1 MSRAIKIPAP
11 QLPKLLLLLATLLLC
26 NVAQAAEFNWKYATV
41 VPPNFPVFGTGAN
54 RLAEAIETMSQGRIS
69 IKVYGAGELVT
80 AFEVFDAVSRG
91 TVEMGQGAPY
101 FWKGKVPAAQLLATV
116 PFGMTAEET
125 NSWVFNGGGL
135 ELWREA
141 YAPFGIIPVLAG
153 NTGPQMGGW
162 FNREVNSIADL
173 QGLKIRV
180 PGLGG
185 EVYSRAG
192 ALTVNLPGSEI
203 FPALQAGTIDAT
215 DWIAPFNDLAFGIHK
230 AARYYYWPGWHEPG
244 GTVELLLNKE
254 ALASLPADLQQIVL
268 RAGEATGLEMLAE
281 FTAYNHQA
289 LQTLIEEG
297 VELRQFPP
305 AVIEQFRQLTAEVVA
320 ELVNSDPLAAKIA
333 ASQAAFMAQ
342 VVPWQAISVQPLM
355 AIRQPV
361 TDHSFSKAK

>member
-1 MSRAIKIPAP
+1 
-11 QLPKLLLLLATLLLC
+11 
-26 NVAQAAEFNWKYATV
+26 
-41 VPPNFPVFGTGAN
+41 
-54 RLAEAIETMSQGRIS
+54 MSQGRIA

-125 NSWVFNGGGL
+125 NAWVFNGGGI

-141 YAPFGIIPVLAG
+141 YAPFGIFPVLAG

-162 FNREVNSIADL
+162 FNKQINSVEDL
-173 QGLKIRV
+173 RGLKIRV

-192 ALTVNLPGSEI
+192 ALTVNLPGAEI

-230 AARYYYWPGWHEPG
+230 VARYYYWPGWHEPS
-244 GTVELLLNKE
+244 GTIELLLNKQ
-254 ALASLPADLQQIVL
+254 ALAALPEDLRQIVI
-268 RAGEATGLEMLAE
+268 RAGEAAGLEMLSE

-289 LQTLIEEG
+289 LQTLVEQG
-297 VELRQFPP
+297 VEIRQFPP
-305 AVIEQFRQLTAEVVA
+305 EVIEQFRRLSGEVVDA
-320 ELVNSDPLAAKIA
+320 LVASDPLAAKIA
-333 ASQAAFMAQ
+333 ASQRSFMKK
-342 VVPWQAISVQPLM
+342 VLPWQQISVEPLM
-355 AIRQPV
+355 AIRKPAAV
-361 TDHSFSKAK
+361 H

>member
-1 MSRAIKIPAP
+1 MLKR
-11 QLPKLLLLLATLLLC
+11 LPYLALLAGHLLTSG
-26 NVAQAAEFNWKYATV
+26 VTQAAEFNWKYATV

-54 RLAEAIETMSQGRIS
+54 RLAKAIETMSQGRIS
-69 IKVYGAGELVT
+69 IKVYGAGELIT

-125 NSWVFNGGGL
+125 NAWVFNGGGI

-162 FNREVNSIADL
+162 FNREINSIADL

-203 FPALQAGTIDAT
+203 FPALQAGTIDAA

-230 AARYYYWPGWHEPG
+230 AARYYYWPGWQEPG
-244 GTVELLLNKE
+244 GTVELLLNQQ
-254 ALASLPADLQQIVL
+254 ALESLPEDLRQIVL
-268 RAGEATGLEMLAE
+268 RAGEAAGLEMLAE

-289 LQTLIEEG
+289 LQTLIEQG

-305 AVIEQFRQLTAEVVA
+305 EVIEQFRQLTIEVV
-320 ELVNSDPLAAKIA
+320 EDLVASDPLAAKIA
-333 ASQAAFMAQ
+333 ASQRAFMAR
-342 VVPWQAISVQPLM
+342 VLPWQQISVEPIM
-355 AIRQPV
+355 AIRQPGL
-361 TDHSFSKAK
+361 